1 MAYSV
6 SRETRCQKIFGSGLP
21 LPKILARGRQCESE
35 VSILCGVCKI
45 FEVQFRT

>member
-1 MAYSV
+1 MKKMRQALDF
-6 SRETRCQKIFGSGLP
+6 IGF
-21 LPKILARGRQCESE
+21 LARGRQCESE